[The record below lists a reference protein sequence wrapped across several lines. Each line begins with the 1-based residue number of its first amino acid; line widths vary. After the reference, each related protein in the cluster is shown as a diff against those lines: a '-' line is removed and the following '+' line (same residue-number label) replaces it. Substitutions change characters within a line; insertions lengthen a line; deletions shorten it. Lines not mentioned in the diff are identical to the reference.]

1 MYTYTYACT
10 FTLCLY
16 TCTDQGTHATSADH
30 PKYAASNTTLNK
42 KVEKEEVSDHPYTRY
57 SDIHLSHG
65 FVYDTIPTT
74 ASSSTSTSSKHS
86 NTNDDDKV
94 SNSDSNSS
102 DDDNDDIRK
111 SLESI
116 KQSFRTLNTTSNYNT
131 NNTNPFYI
139 SPTHTDH
146 PNYSFFTHIPGSG
159 PGSPTAHLPR
169 HGLGFEEGHN
179 SALYGDDE
187 DDEGEEEDNSI
198 ESLTKGL
205 QNYDYFINNPVITS
219 GHNSDLNSTHNNSNR
234 ISYADKMRLRA
245 AAERKMFD
253 DVAGQGEI
261 AGQGD
266 GAGQGVRSEVRTDDD
281 PTAEQ
286 TIYSY

>member
-1 MYTYTYACT
+1 MYLLLDLGA
-10 FTLCLY
+10 
-16 TCTDQGTHATSADH
+16 DASSADH
-30 PKYAASNTTLNK
+30 PKHTTSNTTLNK

-65 FVYDTIPTT
+65 FVYDTIHTT
-74 ASSSTSTSSKHS
+74 TSSSTSTSSKHS
-86 NTNDDDKV
+86 DTNNNNYNNNND
-94 SNSDSNSS
+94 SDNSS
-102 DDDNDDIRK
+102 GDDDDIRE

-116 KQSFRTLNTTSNYNT
+116 KQSFRTLNTST
-131 NNTNPFYI
+131 NNATNYVNPFYI
-139 SPTHTDH
+139 SPKHTDH

-159 PGSPTAHLPR
+159 TQISGSGAGSQATAHLPR
-169 HGLGFEEGHN
+169 HGLGFDEGHN

-187 DDEGEEEDNSI
+187 DEDGEEEDNSI

-205 QNYDYFINNPVITS
+205 QNYDYFINNPITNTS
-219 GHNSDLNSTHNNSNR
+219 GHNSDLNSTNNNNR
-234 ISYADKMRLRA
+234 MSYADKMRLRA

-253 DVAGQGEI
+253 DI

>member
-1 MYTYTYACT
+1 MCILILTHLLLLYVCV
-10 FTLCLY
+10 Y

-42 KVEKEEVSDHPYTRY
+42 ELEKEEVSDHPYTRY

-65 FVYDTIPTT
+65 FVYDTIHTT
-74 ASSSTSTSSKHS
+74 TSSSTSTSSKHTD
-86 NTNDDDKV
+86 NNNDTNNND
-94 SNSDSNSS
+94 NISDNSS

-116 KQSFRTLNTTSNYNT
+116 KQSFRTLNTTSNYNI
-131 NNTNPFYI
+131 NNNPFYI

-146 PNYSFFTHIPGSG
+146 PNYSFFTQISGSG
-159 PGSPTAHLPR
+159 PGSPTAHVPR
-169 HGLGFEEGHN
+169 HGLEFDQDGGHN
-179 SALYGDDE
+179 SDLYGDDD

-219 GHNSDLNSTHNNSNR
+219 GHNSDLDSTYNNSNR

-261 AGQGD
+261 AGQG
-266 GAGQGVRSEVRTDDD
+266 VRSEVRTDDD